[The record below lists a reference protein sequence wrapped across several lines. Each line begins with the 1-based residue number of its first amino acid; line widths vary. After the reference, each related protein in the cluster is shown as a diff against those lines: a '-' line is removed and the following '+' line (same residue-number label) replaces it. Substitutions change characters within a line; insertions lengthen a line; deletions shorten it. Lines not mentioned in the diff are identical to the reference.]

1 MSHPSFGA
9 GIQQGIVYW
18 ISAGRLESQRRD
30 KRLTCGS
37 DNDANIGTLISQ
49 PAGQFHAFVGCDPA
63 GNTNHNVRASNS
75 AHKGKSNGC
84 GSSGKQGIC

>member
-30 KRLTCGS
+30 KRLTCGG
-37 DNDANIGTLISQ
+37 DNDANVGTLILE
-49 PAGQFHAFVGCDPA
+49 PASKISSLVS
-63 GNTNHNVRASNS
+63 GNAACYTQQDSLI
-75 AHKGKSNGC
+75 G
-84 GSSGKQGIC
+84 